1 MHRFLLSAILI
12 VICSFSGLLAQQEA
26 SRVMIEGS
34 AESPALVAT
43 FTEQSVVYGSM
54 RDMASSLNLGFY
66 RNTETGKIELKT
78 DRYRL
83 KATPDNPFVVVTDV
97 FSNAQS
103 IYQLPVNVIAAGND
117 LFVPMQYF
125 AAFLDIVLPS
135 GVEFMHTDRTL
146 AVAKPDLDA
155 GPDITAMEV
164 EERAN
169 GYLIRLRSRR
179 PIKDFSGFYRD
190 DGWFYLTLVG
200 ARIDTGV
207 FTRFRPVTPV
217 RKVVPVLSP
226 TSFQLSLQLNREIHS
241 TDIFRDPNS
250 NDLIIALHKKTDPGE
265 IAQRH
270 LQNGSNDTITR
281 ERDRW
286 KLDVIVIDPGHG
298 GKDPGTIGVRG
309 TKEKDVTLGISLKL
323 GEMIKKRMPDT
334 KVVFTREKTSS
345 SNCIVAVKLRT
356 KQGGNSLSA
365 FTQTRHAGSRRPS
378 ADSKYICFAPVGRKR
393 RYALQRGRI
402 RLSGLKT
409 ITKSGMRISA
419 TRILYSLQWHTVRTF
434 GTASN
439 SRIYCSKKWEMS
451 RVYRTGGCVRPDS
464 MFLSAHLCRVF
475 SSKRDISR
483 MRMRKGIL
491 PVRKGSSMWP
501 KRSLTLSNGIA
512 RSMIRCSRLH
522 RETEPSTTFMR
533 I

>member
-334 KVVFTREKTSS
+334 KVVFTREKDEFVELYRRGQIA
-345 SNCIVAVKLRT
+345 NEAGGKLFISVHANSTRRKPAPQRGFEIYLLRPGRT
-356 KQGGNSLSA
+356 EEAIRIAERENSVIR
-365 FTQTRHAGSRRPS
+365 FEDDHEE
-378 ADSKYICFAPVGRKR
+378 
-393 RYALQRGRI
+393 RYAHLSDENFILVTMAHSAYIRYSEQFADILQQKMGNVTRVPNRGVRQAGFYVLVGASMPGVLVEAGY
-402 RLSGLKT
+402 LSNADEERYLAGT
-409 ITKSGMRISA
+409 QGQQHVAEAIFNAIER
-419 TRILYSLQWHTVRTF
+419 YSTE
-434 GTASN
+434 
-439 SRIYCSKKWEMS
+439 Y
-451 RVYRTGGCVRPDS
+451 DS
-464 MFLSAHLCRVF
+464 MFQTAS
-475 SSKRDISR
+475 
-483 MRMRKGIL
+483 G
-491 PVRKGSSMWP
+491 
-501 KRSLTLSNGIA
+501 N
-512 RSMIRCSRLH
+512 
-522 RETEPSTTFMR
+522 
-533 I
+533 